1 MINKVLVA
9 VAKSHTCHTKRLDTT
24 TCCLRHPSSAE
35 WHWWWVTTQDGIADN
50 WLTYRVVTR
59 VCHMR
64 GPNVHVTFCCHMHS
78 NWFEFMWHVM
88 VSNCIKTYMSH
99 EVTSRLVWQDLYNKN
114 VKVWSSGVM
123 YQSVPIL
130 PIPPGTCG
138 AFDNLA
144 VPRVGYFPAKV
155 RTCRFC
161 WQENEPQ

>member
-1 MINKVLVA
+1 MSHKATWHHDMLLATPQFCWMALVM
-9 VAKSHTCHTKRLDTT
+9 SYHSRWHC
-24 TCCLRHPSSAE
+24 RHY
-35 WHWWWVTTQDGIADN
+35 

-123 YQSVPIL
+123 YQSFPIL